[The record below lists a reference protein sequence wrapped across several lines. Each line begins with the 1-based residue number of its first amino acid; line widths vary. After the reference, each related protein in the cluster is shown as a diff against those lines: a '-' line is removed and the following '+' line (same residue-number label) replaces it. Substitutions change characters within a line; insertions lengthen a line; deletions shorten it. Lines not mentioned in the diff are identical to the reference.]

1 MYRTLIVAITALAL
15 GLLAGTA
22 LAQDKIKVGTTSGA
36 DVDILEKVIEVAK
49 TKGLEVEIVEF
60 SDYQL
65 PNAALAEGEID
76 LNSFQHIPFLEEFI
90 KEKKV
95 DLVSIGLTYISPIG
109 FFSKKYTSID
119 QLKDGDLVAIP
130 NDPSNGGRALL
141 LLQRAGFITL
151 RPEAGL
157 VGTPYDVEENRLHLK
172 FIEVDASQTPAAR
185 DDAAIAAINNTFS
198 VEHGLHPVNDAILI
212 EDFESP
218 YANIIVARAADK
230 DNPAYKKFVESYQ
243 SQEVAEFILE
253 RFQGATLPLFD
264 YQKK

>member
-1 MYRTLIVAITALAL
+1 MRKALITLLALAF
-15 GLLAGTA
+15 GLFAGQA

-36 DVDILEKVIEVAK
+36 DVNILEVVVEVAK
-49 TKGLEVEIVEF
+49 AKGLEVEIVEF

-76 LNSFQHIPFLEEFI
+76 LNSFQHIPFLEEFV

-109 FFSKKYTSID
+109 YFSKKYKSLD
-119 QLKDGDLVAIP
+119 ELKEGDVVAIP
-130 NDPSNGGRALL
+130 NDPSNGGRSLL
-141 LLQRAGFITL
+141 LLQRAGFIKL
-151 RPEAGL
+151 RPESGL
-157 VGTPYDVEENRLHLK
+157 VATPFDIVENRLNLK
-172 FIEVDASQTPAAR
+172 FVEVDASQTPNAR

-198 VEHGLHPVNDAILI
+198 VEHGLHPVNDAIYV

-230 DNPAYKKFVESYQ
+230 DNPLYKKFVESYQ
-243 SQEVAEFILE
+243 SQEVADFILE
-253 RFQGATLPLFD
+253 HFKGATLPLFE
-264 YQKK
+264 YTKK